1 MHACTIV
8 ARNYLAQAQVLVDS
22 FRRHHPEGT
31 FDVLLIDEPGSARP
45 VVRGAEVVLP
55 DEIGLAPD
63 DLVHMSLIYDLIELA
78 TAVKPSLLLHL
89 LGRGYDHA
97 VYFDPDISIE
107 RRIEELPGLARDND
121 LVLTPHLTEPMPRDG
136 GWPSEQSIL
145 LSGTYNLGF
154 IAVGGTD
161 EARRML
167 EWWKVRLLDDCLV
180 RTEHGFFT
188 DQRFIDFVPGL
199 FNHVLVKDP
208 SWNAAYWN
216 LATRPLSRGADGE
229 ILISGRPRT
238 FVHFS
243 GYSPA
248 LPHLLSKHQGPEP
261 RLRLSEL
268 PLLREL
274 CDDYGARLVAAG
286 FLEHQREF
294 RFPFT
299 THDGVP
305 LDRTTRRLVREHCV
319 RIAAGKPST
328 LGIHQPGVPLDEWLD
343 TPDPE
348 SESPHLSRYLAGVYE
363 RRPDVQQAFPGA
375 RSGHTKGFYR
385 WVRTHGVAELG
396 VPVERLEGALRREA
410 EAPTSALLSRPAD
423 PVEDTAVR
431 GVEVAGYLT
440 ADLGLGES
448 ARQFVAALEATGAPV
463 STTTYSRTLSRLGTA
478 WEDRLPAPGT
488 RHDTALVCVNADQL
502 SLFRRDAAS
511 DYFRGR
517 YRIGLWF
524 WELAEFP
531 VVMREALDLLDEVWV
546 CSEFNQAVIA
556 AETDKPVRVVPHPAH
571 PPQRST
577 TRIAEVPDDG
587 TFTFLFVFD
596 HLSVYERKNPAG
608 LVEAFCRAF
617 PEPGRARLVI
627 KSVNGGQREQS
638 QEHLRYASAG
648 RDDIVLVERYL
659 SRAELDGLM
668 YAADC
673 YVSLHRS
680 EGFGQTLAESMAM
693 GKPVI
698 ATAYSGSLEFTRPE
712 NCLLVP
718 YTMVSVPPGCD
729 PYPTTAKWAD
739 PDLDEAARLMREVY
753 GDPALRERLGAAA
766 ARTIA
771 EEFSTKALA
780 AVLDAHLTEIWAGKQ
795 YDRRRTSKAS
805 RPAPPPPPAAPGASR
820 APWRNRVD
828 GLRGVRQ
835 TRSK

>member
-22 FRRHHPEGT
+22 FRRHHPDGT
-31 FDVLLIDEPGSARP
+31 FDVLLVDEPGTPRP
-45 VVRGAEVVLP
+45 EVRGAQVVLP

-78 TAVKPSLLLHL
+78 TAVKPSLLLRL
-89 LGRGYDHA
+89 LDRGYDHA

-107 RRIEELPGLARDND
+107 RPIEELPGLARDHD
-121 LVLTPHLTEPMPRDG
+121 IVLTPHLTEPMPRDA
-136 GWPSEQSIL
+136 GWPSEQAIL

-167 EWWKVRLLDDCLV
+167 EWWKLRLLNDCLV
-180 RTEHGFFT
+180 LTEEGFFT

-229 ILISGRPRT
+229 ILICGRPRT

-261 RLRLSEL
+261 RLRLSEM

-286 FLEHQREF
+286 FLDHQREF
-294 RFPFT
+294 RFPFAK
-299 THDGVP
+299 HDGVR
-305 LDRTTRRLVREHCV
+305 LDRVTRRLVRKHCI
-319 RIAAGKPST
+319 RLAAGKPST
-328 LGIHQPGVPLDEWLD
+328 LGIDQPGLPLGEWLD

-348 SESPHLSRYLAGVYE
+348 SVLPHLSRYLAEVYAS
-363 RRPDVQQAFPGA
+363 RRDVRRAFPGA
-375 RSGHTKGFYR
+375 RSGHTKGFYN
-385 WVRTHGVAELG
+385 WVRTHGVTENG
-396 VPVERLEGALRREA
+396 IPIERLEGALRHQKA
-410 EAPTSALLSRPAD
+410 AKTSVLLSRPAER
-423 PVEDTAVR
+423 PEKTTAVQ
-431 GVEVAGYLT
+431 GIEVAGYLT

-463 STTTYSRTLSRLGTA
+463 STTTYSRTTSRLGTS

-502 SLFRRDAAS
+502 SLFRRDAGP

-524 WELAEFP
+524 WELDDFP
-531 VVMREALDLLDEVWV
+531 AVMRKSLDLLDELWV
-546 CSEFNQAVIA
+546 CSEFNRSVIA

-571 PPQRST
+571 PPAPST

-596 HLSVYERKNPAG
+596 YLSVYERKNPAG

-627 KSVNGGQREQS
+627 KSVNGNDRQHAR
-638 QEHLRYASAG
+638 EHLRYACAG

-680 EGFGQTLAESMAM
+680 EGFGQTLAESMAI

-698 ATAYSGSLEFTRPE
+698 ATAYSGSMEFTRPD

-718 YTMVSVPPGCD
+718 HTLVPVPPGCD
-729 PYPTTAKWAD
+729 PYPTTAQWAD
-739 PDLDEAARLMREVY
+739 PDLDEAVRLMREVHA
-753 GDPALRERLGAAA
+753 DPELRERLGAAA

-780 AVLDAHLTEIWAGKQ
+780 NVLEERLAEIWAGKKYQ
-795 YDRRRTSKAS
+795 RRLTTGANRRQAPLQPE
-805 RPAPPPPPAAPGASR
+805 PAPAPRARWRRSR
-820 APWRNRVD
+820 TGTP
-828 GLRGVRQ
+828 
-835 TRSK
+835 

>member
-31 FDVLLIDEPGSARP
+31 FDVLLIDDPGTSRP
-45 VVRGAEVVLP
+45 EVRGAEVLLP

-89 LGRGYDHA
+89 LSRGYDHA

-107 RRIEELPGLARDND
+107 RRIEELPGLARDHD
-121 LVLTPHLTEPMPRDG
+121 IVLTPHLTEPMPRDG
-136 GWPSEQSIL
+136 GWPSEQALL

-167 EWWKVRLLDDCLV
+167 EWWKVRLHDDCLV
-180 RTEHGFFT
+180 LTERGFFT

-199 FNHVLVKDP
+199 FNHVIVKDP

-216 LATRPLSRGADGE
+216 LATRPLSRGADGD

-286 FLEHQREF
+286 FLEHQRGF
-294 RFPFT
+294 RFPFAT
-299 THDGVP
+299 YDGVP
-305 LDRTTRRLVREHCV
+305 LDSMTRRLVREHFV
-319 RIAAGKPST
+319 RLAAGKPSD
-328 LGIHQPGVPLDEWLD
+328 LGIDQPGLPLGEWLD
-343 TPDPE
+343 TPDPD
-348 SESPHLSRYLAGVYE
+348 SEAPHLSRYLAQVYE

-375 RSGHTKGFYR
+375 RSGHTKGFFR
-385 WVRTHGVAELG
+385 WLRNHGFVEHG
-396 VPVERLEGALRREA
+396 IPVERLEGALRREA
-410 EAPTSALLSRPAD
+410 EAETSVLLSRPAD
-423 PVEDTAVR
+423 PIAGSTAVR

-463 STTTYSRTLSRLGTA
+463 STTTYSRTVSRLGTP

-502 SLFRRDAAS
+502 SLFRRDAGS
-511 DYFRGR
+511 DYLRGR

-531 VVMREALDLLDEVWV
+531 VVMRESLDLLDEVWV
-546 CSEFNQAVIA
+546 CSEFNRAVIA
-556 AETDKPVRVVPHPAH
+556 SETDKPVRVLPHPAH
-571 PPQRST
+571 PPKPST
-577 TRIAEVPDDG
+577 TRIAEMPDDG

-617 PEPGRARLVI
+617 PEPGQARLVI
-627 KSVNGGQREQS
+627 KSVNGDKRPQS
-638 QEHLRYASAG
+638 QEHLRYVSAG
-648 RDDIVLVERYL
+648 RDDIVLVERYV

-680 EGFGQTLAESMAM
+680 EGFGQTLAESMAI

-698 ATAYSGSLEFTRPE
+698 ATAYSGSLEFTRPD

-718 YTMVSVPPGCD
+718 YSMVSVPRGCD

-739 PDLDEAARLMREVY
+739 PDLDEAARLMRQVSE
-753 GDPALRERLGAAA
+753 DAELRERLSSEAH
-766 ARTIA
+766 RTIA
-771 EEFSTKALA
+771 QEFSTAALSRA
-780 AVLDAHLTEIWAGKQ
+780 IDAELHRIWATPTYQ
-795 YDRRRTSKAS
+795 RRRTMKAAQDKPVEVDTPPVPLDPATS
-805 RPAPPPPPAAPGASR
+805 RSR
-820 APWRNRVD
+820 W
-828 GLRGVRQ
+828 GRGR
-835 TRSK
+835 R